1 MAYVQ
6 RFGLSRTSPLAA
18 FGEPSKAKTEEKTPA
33 NDVIKKE
40 NKKSSDSYS
49 FLDGVTDAL
58 TVAGMVPGFG
68 IIPDAANTI
77 LNLGRAG
84 VSALTGGD
92 TGKYLGNASLAGLAM
107 IPGVGQGVSGT
118 KLAAKVI
125 PKAVD
130 TVQALDK
137 GSKVMKL
144 GKVAKK
150 IKTAK
155 GAGIAAKPLLGAT
168 SYETAMANKP
178 KKNPALYM

>member
-6 RFGLSRTSPLAA
+6 RFGLSRKSPLAA

-33 NDVIKKE
+33 NDVINKE
-40 NKKSSDSYS
+40 NKKSSDNYS
-49 FLDGVTDAL
+49 FLDGVTDTL
-58 TVAGMVPGFG
+58 TVAGLVPGFG
-68 IIPDAANTI
+68 IIPDAANTL

-84 VSALTGGD
+84 VAAVTGGD
-92 TGKYLGNASLAGLAM
+92 TSKYIGNAGLAGLAM

-118 KLAAKVI
+118 KLASKVI

-150 IKTAK
+150 VKQAK
-155 GAGIAAKPLLGAT
+155 GAGIVAKPILGAA
-168 SYETAMANKP
+168 SYDDVMANKP
-178 KKNPALYM
+178 IAP